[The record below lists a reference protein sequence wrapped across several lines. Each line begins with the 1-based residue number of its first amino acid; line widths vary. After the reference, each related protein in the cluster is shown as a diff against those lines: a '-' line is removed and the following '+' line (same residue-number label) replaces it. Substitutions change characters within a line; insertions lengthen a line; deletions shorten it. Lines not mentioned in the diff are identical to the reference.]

1 MILTQIAAQVTEPVM
16 QQPFGILGFLLIVNG
31 ILFISALISIA
42 RNRTYT
48 SARTVVW
55 ALIVLAVPVLGPVL
69 WFAIGRRAAR
79 DNLRLAHR

>member
-1 MILTQIAAQVTEPVM
+1 M
-16 QQPFGILGFLLIVNG
+16 QPPFGILGFLLIVNG

-55 ALIVLAVPVLGPVL
+55 ALIVPAVPVLGPVL

-79 DNLRLAHR
+79 DNLRLADR